1 MTKDINE
8 IYKNPNGKVLKVI
21 STQPTSFRKSII
33 SEKKEKGKEE
43 QSTTLDF
50 GEMLDEEVNKLMK
63 KR

>member
-1 MTKDINE
+1 MTKDLNE